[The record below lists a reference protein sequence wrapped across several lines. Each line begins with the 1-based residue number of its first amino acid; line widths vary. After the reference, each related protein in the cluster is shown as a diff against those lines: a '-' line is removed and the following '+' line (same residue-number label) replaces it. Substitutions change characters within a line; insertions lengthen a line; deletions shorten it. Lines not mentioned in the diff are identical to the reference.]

1 MIEVVHHVRIVKND
15 KYVFSAWNIWL
26 KSLKY
31 RQQNVIWSSGKQSL
45 LFLLFHLF
53 RITKFPTL
61 FNWFVDRKIN
71 FVEIQKIFFFSNRDR
86 TTLET
91 CQNLVWCFWKTNW
104 QKRNQLFKKY
114 FLSLNKSISWDEQKQ
129 ILRRMME
136 NNPFSTLFVFC
147 RDQS

>member
-1 MIEVVHHVRIVKND
+1 MIEAVHRVWIVK
-15 KYVFSAWNIWL
+15 KWQIFSAWNIWL

-61 FNWFVDRKIN
+61 FNWFVERKIN
-71 FVEIQKIFFFSNRDR
+71 FVEIQKIFFFPTDR

-104 QKRNQLFKKY
+104 QKRNQFFKKY
-114 FLSLNKSISWDEQKQ
+114 FFKSQQ
-129 ILRRMME
+129 INLLRRTKT
-136 NNPFSTLFVFC
+136 NPSTN
-147 RDQS
+147 DGK